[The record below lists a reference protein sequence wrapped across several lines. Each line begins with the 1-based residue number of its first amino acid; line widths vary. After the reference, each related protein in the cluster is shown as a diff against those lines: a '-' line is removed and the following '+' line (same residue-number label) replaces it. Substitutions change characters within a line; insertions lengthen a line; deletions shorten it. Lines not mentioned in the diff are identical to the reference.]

1 MWLLQI
7 FVKMLYTGG
16 NIFYCVVFINVH
28 NLLSV
33 IQRLS
38 YFQFFSIANNAVI
51 NNFLNK
57 IFMYFKLL
65 SQGGH
70 SVPHCQK
77 LLYFATLPTL
87 LLPQGSEANNKANK
101 HTNKNH
107 EINKTPKHPPLMI
120 IDKSGILFYLLI
132 LCSLKTLIMFSLY
145 DCWTSVFLV
154 CEAAF

>member
-33 IQRLS
+33 INV
-38 YFQFFSIANNAVI
+38 YFQIFSIANNAVI

-65 SQGGH
+65 S
-70 SVPHCQK
+70 
-77 LLYFATLPTL
+77 
-87 LLPQGSEANNKANK
+87 
-101 HTNKNH
+101 
-107 EINKTPKHPPLMI
+107 
-120 IDKSGILFYLLI
+120 
-132 LCSLKTLIMFSLY
+132 
-145 DCWTSVFLV
+145 
-154 CEAAF
+154 